1 MALRS
6 RGKKSGTAEC
16 SLCLLYA
23 RDKGFFD
30 VFLSLIV
37 KRKEAVRMVENGSE
51 ILVDVLA
58 EQGVDTIFGY
68 PGGAVLNIYDAL
80 YKNSDRIKHIL
91 TSHEQGAAHAADG
104 YARATGKVGVCLATS
119 GPGATNLVTGIAT
132 AYMDSIPMV
141 AITGNVGTSLIGRD
155 SFQEVYIAGITM
167 PVTKHNF
174 VVRHVEE
181 LADTIR
187 SAFRI
192 AQSGRPGPVLVD
204 IPKDI
209 TSAMGVYEP
218 QEKVV
223 PENDFELTEEQ
234 LQHVAALIAAS
245 ERPVI
250 YYGGGVGISGAGA
263 ELLKLMQKADIPATH
278 TMMAIGAVPG
288 NEPLELGL
296 VGMHGKVSAAWAIDR
311 SDLLLSIGA
320 RFSDRVATNTGRFAP
335 GAKIVHVDIDAAEI
349 NKNVGTDY
357 SIVCDAERFLAAL
370 LPYVKE
376 MKHENWLA
384 QIRGWQEKLDYVPKD
399 DSSVLKPHQVIEL
412 AAEMAGDEAIF
423 ATDVGQHQLWAAQHC
438 GRNRIHQFITSG
450 GLGTMGFGY
459 GAAMGAQAA
468 KPDHTVL
475 HITGDGSFHM
485 NLNELATSVS
495 YNLPIITLVMNNQV
509 LGMVRQWQ
517 TMFYDKRYS
526 ATDPHRKTDYVKL
539 AEAFGARGFRATN
552 LDELR
557 EALEKALER
566 TGPVVIDCVID
577 KDERVLPMIPAGG
590 TVDDI
595 VAD

>member
-1 MALRS
+1 ML
-6 RGKKSGTAEC
+6 K
-16 SLCLLYA
+16 
-23 RDKGFFD
+23 
-30 VFLSLIV
+30 
-37 KRKEAVRMVENGSE
+37 NGSE
-51 ILVDVLA
+51 ILVDVLV

-68 PGGAVLNIYDAL
+68 PGGSVLNIYDAL
-80 YKNSDRIKHIL
+80 YKNSDRIRHIL
-91 TSHEQGAAHAADG
+91 TAHEQGASHAADG

-167 PVTKHNF
+167 PITKHNF
-174 VVRHVEE
+174 VVRHVDE

-187 SAFRI
+187 DAFRI
-192 AQSGRPGPVLVD
+192 ASSGRPGPVLVD
-204 IPKDI
+204 LPKDI
-209 TSAMGVYEP
+209 TAAMGEY
-218 QEKVV
+218 V
-223 PENDFELTEEQ
+223 PKPLPEAKEINEVQEEQ

-245 ERPVI
+245 KRPII
-250 YYGGGVGISGAGA
+250 YYGGGVALADAGDD
-263 ELLKLMQKADIPATH
+263 LLALMKKADIPATH

-288 NEPLELGL
+288 EEPLELGL

-311 SDLLLSIGA
+311 CDLLLSIGA

-335 GAKIVHVDIDAAEI
+335 DAKIVHVDIDAAEI

-357 SIVCDAERFLAAL
+357 SIVCDADHFLKAV
-370 LPYVKE
+370 LPYVRE
-376 MKHENWLA
+376 MKHDAWRT
-384 QIRGWQEKLDYVPKD
+384 QIGEWKKKLDYVPKD
-399 DSSVLKPHQVIEL
+399 DDSVLKPHQVIEL
-412 AAEMAGDEAIF
+412 AAEMGGEDAIF
-423 ATDVGQHQLWAAQHC
+423 VTDVGQHQLWAAQYC

-459 GAAMGAQAA
+459 GAAMGAQVARPE
-468 KPDHTVL
+468 KTVL

-485 NLNELATSVS
+485 NLNELVTSVS
-495 YNLPIITLVMNNQV
+495 YNLPVITLIMNNRV

-517 TMFYDKRYS
+517 TMFYEKRYS
-526 ATDPHRKTDYVKL
+526 ATDPERQTDYVKL
-539 AEAFGARGFRATN
+539 AEAFGARGFRVEN
-552 LDELR
+552 LAELR
-557 EALEKALER
+557 AALTAALDR
-566 TGPVVIDCVID
+566 TGPVVIDCRID

-595 VAD
+595 VSG